1 MKIDLIN
8 ERAPAALTDILK
20 DVSMRD
26 TSGAGGLRPRRIYG
40 YQRFYIG
47 NQLIEDL
54 SQDGSAKSTYEAMI
68 KGEIQ
73 GCWLPQPHVKTIY
86 HMGGFSTFK
95 QKILDDTLA
104 CN

>member
-8 ERAPAALTDILK
+8 ERAPAALRQSRPATLVTDILK

-26 TSGAGGLRPRRIYG
+26 RRIYG

-54 SQDGSAKSTYEAMI
+54 SEDGSAKSTYEAMI

-86 HMGGFSTFK
+86 HMGGFSTIK
-95 QKILDDTLA
+95 QKIQDDTLA